1 MAHVLAKA
9 AGFTSLTCLL
19 LMLSEPANAL
29 RCGSKLVKDGMI
41 ETEVIRIC
49 GEPVST
55 RHLGYVLRSGFRS
68 RHPIDSA
75 ALARYH
81 YGYGYHEEL
90 VVTEMLFNFGPRKLM
105 RRIRFEGGRLAR
117 IETAGYG
124 YLEKNR

>member
-9 AGFTSLTCLL
+9 AGFTSLVCILL
-19 LMLSEPANAL
+19 LLSEPANAL
-29 RCGSKLVKDGMI
+29 RCGTKLVKEGMI
-41 ETEVIRIC
+41 ESEVIRIC

-55 RHLGYVLRSGFRS
+55 RQLGYVLRSGFRS
-68 RHPIDSA
+68 RRPLDA
-75 ALARYH
+75 TTLARYH
-81 YGYGYHEEL
+81 YSYGYHEEL

-124 YLEKNR
+124 YLEKGR